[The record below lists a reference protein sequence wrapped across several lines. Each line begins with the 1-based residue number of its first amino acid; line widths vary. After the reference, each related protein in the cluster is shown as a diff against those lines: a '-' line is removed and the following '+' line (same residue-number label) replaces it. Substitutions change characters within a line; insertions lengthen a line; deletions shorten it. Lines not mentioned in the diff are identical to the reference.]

1 MRIKTFLATLAVAS
15 LFSSAAALANP
26 SVQVGF
32 SPEGSARTLVL
43 NTINGAQ
50 HTIRMSGYSFTAAD
64 IAKALA
70 NAERRG
76 VDVKII
82 LDAKGN
88 RSRYSKAA
96 MNVVTNAGAGVRTTD
111 TYKIHHDK
119 ILIVDSNKVETGSF
133 NYTKAAEES
142 NSENAVV
149 LQEMPGVADIYL
161 QHWASRWETG
171 KDWHSMY

>member
-1 MRIKTFLATLAVAS
+1 MRIKTLLATLAVAS

-43 NTINGAQ
+43 DTINGAQ
-50 HTIRMSGYSFTAAD
+50 HTLRMSGYSFTAAD
-64 IAKALA
+64 IAGALA
-70 NAERRG
+70 RAEKRG

-82 LDAKGN
+82 LDDRGN
-88 RSRYSKAA
+88 RSRYSQAA
-96 MNVVTNAGAGVRTTD
+96 MNIVVNAGVAVRTTD
-111 TYKIHHDK
+111 AYKIHHDK
-119 ILIVDSNKVETGSF
+119 ILIADGNTVETGSF

-149 LQEMPGVADIYL
+149 LQDMPGVADIYL
-161 QHWASRWETG
+161 KHWASRWETG
-171 KDWHSMY
+171 KDWHSTY